1 MVTLLATKVLPAAGV
16 LVSMVVCLPARCC
29 SPRSGAPSHRPN
41 RAGHHAVSRPPRA
54 RSLPGA
60 GLLTLFPCYLFLGM
74 MFASIDLCT
83 VDFAQIQGYKPVAG
97 FILGTYALGSAVGG
111 LWYGAR
117 TWQVPL
123 ERRFLWTLVL
133 TVAGVATFWAQ
144 PNLVTLD
151 LSMLAAGLTISPTL
165 IAGYSAD
172 RAAGPRAAPDRGHD
186 VAVLR
191 HLRGGGDR
199 LRRLRSPRRR
209 VRAAPGYLFAAGC
222 GLLAVTTCLLGHRRL
237 RATTEAGAAQ

>member
-1 MVTLLATKVLPAAGV
+1 
-16 LVSMVVCLPARCC
+16 MVVCLIGTLLFAAQRRTEPPPEPA
-29 SPRSGAPSHRPN
+29 GTIRP
-41 RAGHHAVSRPPRA
+41 AGTR

-97 FILGTYALGSAVGG
+97 LILGTYALGSAVGG

-117 TWQVPL
+117 IWRVPL
-123 ERRFLWTLVL
+123 ERRFLWTLAL

-151 LSMLAAGLTISPTL
+151 LSMLAAGLTIAPTL
-165 IAGYSAD
+165 IAGYGLTERQAPEPRRTEAMTWLSSGIYVGVAIGSGVSGHIAD
-172 RAAGPRAAPDRGHD
+172 AFGPR
-186 VAVLR
+186 
-191 HLRGGGDR
+191 
-199 LRRLRSPRRR
+199 
-209 VRAAPGYLFAAGC
+209 PGYLFAAGC
-222 GLLAVTTCLLGHRRL
+222 GLLAVTTCLLGRRRL
-237 RATTEAGAAQ
+237 RATSEAGAAQ